1 MKNRYNGNPSK
12 EASIASTRH
21 SRLEAEHSAKNEF
34 VKKVQNEQA
43 RYAGRS
49 PKLSAES
56 QDFNAYMCNN
66 GEHAQELGKML
77 TKGLDPVAFPVDG
90 NGNDS

>member
-12 EASIASTRH
+12 EVSIAGTRH
-21 SRLEAEHSAKNEF
+21 KRLEAEHSSKNEF

-49 PKLSAES
+49 PMLKEES
-56 QDFNAYMCNN
+56 MHFNAYMCNN
-66 GEHAQELGKML
+66 GAHAQEFGKSL
-77 TKGLDPVAFPVDG
+77 TKGLDNVAFPVDG
-90 NGNDS
+90 EGDDS